1 MPIYEYRC
9 RDCGKVS
16 ELLMGVTGRR
26 QVKCSHCGSERMER
40 LLSAPAS
47 VRVKGSPSASGS
59 ECCGL
64 TNPCDDPKRCC
75 TK

>member
-16 ELLMGVTGRR
+16 EHLIGVTGNR
-26 QVKCSHCGSERMER
+26 QVKCSHCGSERIEKIF
-40 LLSAPAS
+40 SAPAS
-47 VRVKGSPSASGS
+47 VRVKGSHSTSGS
-59 ECCGL
+59 ECCGI

>member
-1 MPIYEYRC
+1 MPLYEYRC

-16 ELLMGVTGRR
+16 ELLMGLSGSR
-26 QVKCSHCGSERMER
+26 QVKCSHCGSERMEK

-47 VRVKGSPSASGS
+47 IRVKGTPSTSSS

-64 TNPCDDPKRCC
+64 TNPCNDPKRCC